1 MLERGTTLSFKRLF
15 GMHWTWLIS
24 WRWEVGFVFLCLREH
39 RNHWK
44 WTLNVVTLFV
54 RLQWTHRSPGCAA
67 DRTLRYSHGTLSK
80 EIRSIVYSWKIS
92 GSKEVPSEERMSK
105 QKMLFRRVGLGRCGV
120 GSRCRYPRSGLGNF
134 YERGRLCLGQ
144 VRLSWWLSGASK
156 VHVKIFRADRHTDR
170 KKLPNIPGLTGL
182 KKCQNM

>member
-92 GSKEVPSEERMSK
+92 GSKGVPSEERMSK
-105 QKMLFRRVGLGRCGV
+105 QKNAFQACGA
-120 GSRCRYPRSGLGNF
+120 
-134 YERGRLCLGQ
+134 GQ
-144 VRLSWWLSGASK
+144 VWCWQQVQISQKQTGQLLWTGSPPFGSSTLILMALWCFQGACK
-156 VHVKIFRADRHTDR
+156 
-170 KKLPNIPGLTGL
+170 NI
-182 KKCQNM
+182 